1 MYSKIDPNFQN
12 FIQSSFVEGNDPAK
26 SPGVADTESS
36 NYSIGYRGGK
46 RRRGRGGRGRGRG
59 RGSSLSLQRNMSKD
73 SLKYSQSGCSY
84 SFQIKKQ
91 LAD

>member
-1 MYSKIDPNFQN
+1 M
-12 FIQSSFVEGNDPAK
+12 EGNDPVK
-26 SPGVADTESS
+26 SPGVVDTESS
-36 NYSIGYRGGK
+36 NYSLGYRGGK